1 MRYLTLFLLVFV
13 TSGYAEKLSL
23 KCNAFD
29 YEVENQL
36 NKPLKQ
42 GAVRYVG
49 KTLAGFLNSDDYSL
63 TITTECKGK
72 GEETICLNL
81 TDSHYCSKP
90 AVDFK
95 FRVLRDDGSIA
106 MISDRCDGSWTKYQL
121 IGEAF
126 ADSKTKA
133 YMEERTFFQLKNQV
147 HSGINIEK
155 DKPVFLITA
164 SQNGNFDTQLVS
176 FRKELWKINTYDPLR
191 NNLTVSLESYEND
204 PHESVFLK
212 STCIAN

>member
-49 KTLAGFLNSDDYSL
+49 QTLAGFLNSDDYSL

-81 TDSHYCSKP
+81 TDSH
-90 AVDFK
+90 
-95 FRVLRDDGSIA
+95 
-106 MISDRCDGSWTKYQL
+106 
-121 IGEAF
+121 
-126 ADSKTKA
+126 
-133 YMEERTFFQLKNQV
+133 
-147 HSGINIEK
+147 
-155 DKPVFLITA
+155 
-164 SQNGNFDTQLVS
+164 
-176 FRKELWKINTYDPLR
+176 
-191 NNLTVSLESYEND
+191 
-204 PHESVFLK
+204 
-212 STCIAN
+212 